1 MSTQANAIIAD
12 ENGWCLTGGS
22 VFNSMCCDE

>member
-1 MSTQANAIIAD
+1 MSTQANPIIAD
-12 ENGWCLTGGS
+12 ENGGRLTGGS